1 MQREQTG
8 TSEQQVQPIRIF
20 DTTLRDGEQSPGAS
34 LNRKEKIEIARALE
48 ALGVDVIEAG
58 FPIASPDD
66 FEAVQEVASVIRRCG
81 VAGLARSLEKDIV
94 RAGEAVKPA
103 EKPRIHV
110 FCATSAIHRQYKL
123 KRAQEEIIKMST
135 DGVALARTFVQD
147 VEFSP
152 EDASRTELPF
162 LAEVVSA
169 VIEAGATTVNIPD
182 TVGYSIPSEFASIIR
197 YLFEHVPN
205 INDAVISV
213 HCHNDLGLAVANS
226 LAAVEAGAR
235 QVECTING
243 LGERAGNAALEEV
256 VMALRTRSDR
266 LPFSTNID
274 TKKLY
279 PISHMVAMLTGIR
292 PQPNKAIVGANA
304 FAHESG
310 IHQHGV
316 MQHAQTYEI
325 IDPQDVGIPT
335 NKLVLGKHS
344 GRHALR
350 QRLEQLGFPL
360 DDAQLSE
367 AFERF
372 KVLADKKKEI
382 FDEDIISIV
391 DDMSRAV
398 TRVWEIDSVQTAAGS
413 GVIPT
418 ATVRMRNLQDGTL
431 LQDAA
436 TGDGPVDAAYSAIQ
450 RICGVTVL
458 LRDYRL
464 NAITGGK
471 DAQGEVTIEVEQA
484 GRRIRG
490 RGLSTDIIE
499 ASAMAMVDAIN
510 RILGIEQR
518 QQDQQE
524 QAVTTP

>member
-1 MQREQTG
+1 MERESTG
-8 TSEQQVQPIRIF
+8 TGEQQVQPIRIF
-20 DTTLRDGEQSPGAS
+20 DTTLRDGEQCPGAS

-48 ALGVDVIEAG
+48 ALGVDIIEAG

-66 FEAVQEVASVIRRCG
+66 FEAVREIAGIVRRCG
-81 VAGLARSLEKDIV
+81 VAGLARCMEKDIE

-110 FCATSAIHRQYKL
+110 FCATSEIHRKYKL
-123 KRAQEEIIKMST
+123 KRATEEIIKMSV
-135 DGVALARTFVQD
+135 DGVKMARTFVED

-182 TVGYSIPSEFASIIR
+182 TVGYSFPSEFAAIIR
-197 YLFEHVPN
+197 YLYEHVKN
-205 INDAVISV
+205 INKAIISV

-226 LAAVEAGAR
+226 LAAIEAGAR

-243 LGERAGNAALEEV
+243 LGERAGNAAMEEI
-256 VMALRTRSDR
+256 VMALKTRRDR

-274 TKKLY
+274 TRKIC
-279 PISHMVAMLTGIR
+279 PISHLVASLTGIH
-292 PQPNKAIVGANA
+292 PQPNKAIVGENA

-310 IHQHGV
+310 IHQHGM
-316 MQHAQTYEI
+316 MQNAATYEI
-325 IDPQDVGIPT
+325 MNPLDVGIQAS
-335 NKLVLGKHS
+335 KLVLGKHS

-350 QRLEQLGFPL
+350 QRLEQLGYRL
-360 DDAQLSE
+360 NDESLTE

-372 KVLADKKKEI
+372 KGLADKKKEI
-382 FDEDIISIV
+382 FDEDLMSIV
-391 DDMSRAV
+391 DDISRTV
-398 TRVWEIDSVQTAAGS
+398 TRVWEIHSVQTTAGT

-418 ATVRMRNLQDGTL
+418 ATVRMRNLQDGSL

-450 RICGVTVL
+450 RIAGITVR
-458 LRDYRL
+458 LRDYKL
-464 NAITGGK
+464 KAITSGK
-471 DAQGEVTIEVEQA
+471 DAQGEVTIEVEHDSK
-484 GRRIRG
+484 RIRG
-490 RGLSTDIIE
+490 RGVSTDIIE
-499 ASAMAMVDAIN
+499 ASAMALVDAIN
-510 RILGIEQR
+510 RIISIAEQ
-518 QQDQQE
+518 QAPKE
-524 QAVTTP
+524 QSPKL

>member
-1 MQREQTG
+1 MERES
-8 TSEQQVQPIRIF
+8 TSTVQGQEQPIRIF

-34 LNRKEKIEIARALE
+34 LNRAEKIEIARALE
-48 ALGVDVIEAG
+48 ALGVDIIEAG

-66 FEAVQEVASVIRRCG
+66 FEAVREIAGIVRRCS
-81 VAGLARSLEKDIV
+81 VAGLARCLDGDIS
-94 RAGEAVKPA
+94 RAGEAVKGA
-103 EKPRIHV
+103 AKPRVHV
-110 FCATSAIHRQYKL
+110 FCATSEIHRKYKL
-123 KRAQEEIIKMST
+123 KRAQEEIIKMSV
-135 DGVALARTFVQD
+135 DGVKMARTFVED

-182 TVGYSIPSEFASIIR
+182 TVGYSVPTEFAGIIR
-197 YLFEHVPN
+197 YLIEHVPN
-205 INDAVISV
+205 IRNAVISV

-256 VMALRTRSDR
+256 VMALRTRRDR

-274 TKKLY
+274 TKRIF
-279 PISHMVAMLTGIR
+279 PISHLVASLTGIQ

-310 IHQHGV
+310 IHQHGM
-316 MQHAQTYEI
+316 MQNASTYEI
-325 IDPQDVGIPT
+325 INPQDVGIQASR
-335 NKLVLGKHS
+335 LVLGKHS

-350 QRLEQLGFPL
+350 QRLEDLGYHMGDQQLT
-360 DDAQLSE
+360 E

-372 KVLADKKKEI
+372 KSLADKKKEI
-382 FDEDIISIV
+382 FDEDIISIA
-391 DDMSRAV
+391 DDMSRTV
-398 TRVWEIDSVQTAAGS
+398 TRVWEIGSVQTTTGT

-418 ATVRMRNLQDGTL
+418 ATVRMRNLQDGSL

-436 TGDGPVDAAYSAIQ
+436 TGDGPVDAVYSAIQ
-450 RICGVTVL
+450 RIAGITVRL
-458 LRDYRL
+458 HDYRL
-464 NAITGGK
+464 KAITGGK
-471 DAQGEVTIEVEQA
+471 DAQGEVIIEVEHD
-484 GRRIRG
+484 GKRIRG
-490 RGLSTDIIE
+490 RGVSTDIIE
-499 ASAMAMVDAIN
+499 ASAMALVDAIN
-510 RILGIEQR
+510 RIVSFGEQ
-518 QQDQQE
+518 QKQKQPQ
-524 QAVTTP
+524 VPTL

>member
-1 MQREQTG
+1 MAQESTG
-8 TSEQQVQPIRIF
+8 TGEQQVQPIRIF
-20 DTTLRDGEQSPGAS
+20 DTTLRDGEQCPGAS

-48 ALGVDVIEAG
+48 ALGVDIIEAG

-66 FEAVQEVASVIRRCG
+66 FEAVREIAGIVRHCS
-81 VAGLARSLEKDIV
+81 VAGLARCMEKDIE

-110 FCATSAIHRQYKL
+110 FCATSEIHRKYKL
-123 KRAQEEIIKMST
+123 KRATEEIIKMSV
-135 DGVALARTFVQD
+135 DGVKLARTFVED

-182 TVGYSIPSEFASIIR
+182 TVGYSFPSEFAAIIR
-197 YLFEHVPN
+197 YLNEHVRN
-205 INDAVISV
+205 IRNAVISV

-256 VMALRTRSDR
+256 VMALKTRQDR

-274 TKKLY
+274 TRKIY
-279 PISHMVAMLTGIR
+279 PISHLVASLTGIQ
-292 PQPNKAIVGANA
+292 PQPNKAIVGENA

-310 IHQHGV
+310 IHQDG
-316 MQHAQTYEI
+316 MLKNTATYEI
-325 IDPQDVGIPT
+325 MNPLDVGIQAS
-335 NKLVLGKHS
+335 KLVLGKHS

-350 QRLEQLGFPL
+350 QRLEQLGYHL
-360 DDAQLSE
+360 NDEAITE

-372 KVLADKKKEI
+372 KGLADKKKEI

-391 DDMSRAV
+391 DDISRKV
-398 TRVWEIDSVQTAAGS
+398 TKVWEIDSVQTTAGT

-418 ATVRMRNLQDGTL
+418 ATVRMRNLQDGSL

-450 RICGVTVL
+450 RITGITVR
-458 LRDYRL
+458 LRDYKL
-464 NAITGGK
+464 KAITSGK
-471 DAQGEVTIEVEQA
+471 DAQGEVTIEVEHD
-484 GRRIRG
+484 GKRIRG
-490 RGLSTDIIE
+490 RGVSTDIIE
-499 ASAMAMVDAIN
+499 ASAMALVDSVN
-510 RILGIEQR
+510 RIISIGEQ
-518 QQDQQE
+518 QQQKETQ
-524 QAVTTP
+524 VPTV